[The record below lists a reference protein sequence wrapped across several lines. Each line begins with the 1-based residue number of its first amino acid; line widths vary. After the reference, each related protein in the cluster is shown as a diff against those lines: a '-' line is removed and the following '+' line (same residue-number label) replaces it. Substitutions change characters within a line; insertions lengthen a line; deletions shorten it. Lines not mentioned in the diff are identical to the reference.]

1 MDLVRSNCL
10 TCHGS
15 DVIRQQRLGRSGWL
29 QEVDKMI
36 RWGAVLTAE
45 QRELTAD
52 YLSANFAGS
61 AGSAAR
67 ASAGDAGV
75 AAIQRRC
82 INCHGTDMV
91 EQQRLGRAGWVRE
104 IDKMIRWGAAVSDE
118 EKDPLIDSLAA
129 RFGPRKPQ

>member
-1 MDLVRSNCL
+1 
-10 TCHGS
+10 
-15 DVIRQQRLGRSGWL
+15 
-29 QEVDKMI
+29 MI

-61 AGSAAR
+61 AGSAAL
-67 ASAGDAGV
+67 ASAG
-75 AAIQRRC
+75 AAAFQRRC
-82 INCHGTDMV
+82 ITCHGTDMV